1 MDFSEYNEVVRAWM
15 NEVLRN
21 RGVNAE
27 LTLKYCADIEQY
39 GTKLDDAKLLG
50 FACYYSGETYYVLN
64 DVANL
69 FRYITRAITY
79 LDQSEQW
86 EMVARAYNVMAIT
99 SLNRGN
105 APIAMDYYL
114 TGLSYCKKYH
124 LYQEENMI
132 HLNLG
137 NLYLSNG
144 QYSEAQKY
152 FERVQRYVKE
162 EKESEDYYSLMSC
175 ISVNLGKCYLLGER
189 SERAQEYVD
198 YIDRECWAQLQKP
211 EQLDVLCF
219 KTHFY
224 HEVGR
229 ISMRDECIA
238 KIHEQVDVD
247 MAVMD
252 VFDDFYEL
260 CQLLLEI
267 GNEDAFWDILNI
279 LEELTKNAKI
289 INLQRRIISL
299 KIKYYRRHHDSAGY
313 LQATGLYYEL
323 TEVMERENQYMI
335 ANMLAVR
342 SSLEQSNEKRREI
355 EQVNATLQ
363 EKSETDPLTHLANR
377 FRLNSYS
384 EQAFERALCGGKPFA
399 VEILDIDYFKE
410 YNDNYGHQAGDECI
424 VMIADELKK
433 MQDGRIFCARYGGDE
448 FVIIYEGMTEKEV
461 FAEAENLRERI
472 LARKLEHAYSKAL
485 PIVTISQGICVDI
498 PAEETRSWDFLH
510 AADNMLYQVKKQSRN
525 NIALGRLEESEI
537 RMGY

>member
-224 HEVGR
+224 HAVGR

>member
-1 MDFSEYNEVVRAWM
+1 MDFSEYNEVVKAWM
-15 NEVLRN
+15 GEVLKN

-39 GTKLDDAKLLG
+39 GAKLDDAKLLG

-86 EMVARAYNVMAIT
+86 EMVARAYNMMAIT

-124 LYQEENMI
+124 LYREENMI
-132 HLNLG
+132 QLNLG
-137 NLYLSNG
+137 NLYLTNG
-144 QYSEAQKY
+144 QYNEAQKY
-152 FERVQRYVKE
+152 FERALRYVKE
-162 EKESEDYYSLMSC
+162 EKDSEDYASLMSC
-175 ISVNLGKCYLLGER
+175 IYVNLGKCYLLGER
-189 SERAQEYVD
+189 LERAQEFVD
-198 YIDRECWAQLQKP
+198 AIDRECWAHLQKP
-211 EQLDVLCF
+211 ERLDALCF
-219 KTHFY
+219 KTHYY
-224 HEVGR
+224 HAVGR
-229 ISMRDECIA
+229 ITRRDECIA
-238 KIHEQVDVD
+238 QIHELVDVD

-252 VFDDFYEL
+252 IFDDFYHL

-267 GNEDAFWDILNI
+267 DEEDAFWDILNI
-279 LEELTKNAKI
+279 MEKLTKNAKI
-289 INLQRRIISL
+289 INLQRKIISL
-299 KIKYYRRHHDSAGY
+299 KIKYYRRHHDNAGY

-342 SSLEQSNEKRREI
+342 SSLEQSNEKRREM

-363 EKSETDPLTHLANR
+363 EKSEMDPLTRLANR
-377 FRLNSYS
+377 FRLNAYS
-384 EQAFERALCGGKPFA
+384 EQVYERALSGERPFA

-424 VMIADELKK
+424 IMIADELRK
-433 MQDGRIFCARYGGDE
+433 MQDERIFCARYGGDE
-448 FVIIYEGMTEKEV
+448 FVIIYDGMSANEV
-461 FAEAENLRERI
+461 FAQAEDLRERI
-472 LARKLEHAYSKAL
+472 LARKVEHAYSKAL
-485 PIVTISQGICVDI
+485 PLVTISQGICWDI
-498 PAEETRSWDFLH
+498 PTEAVNSWDFLH
-510 AADNMLYQVKKQSRN
+510 AADHMLYQVKQQSRN
-525 NIALGRLEESEI
+525 NIALARLNESEVK
-537 RMGY
+537 MGY